1 MERRQLF
8 MSGVALLVVS
18 ALLALPVAGQ
28 LQQEQVDL
36 SAMAKIREE
45 GLQRSK
51 VMETASYL
59 TDVFGPRLTN
69 SPNIKAAAQWT
80 MKKMTE
86 WGLSKVNL
94 ETWGPFGRGWSNER
108 TYVAMVKPY
117 SFPLIAYPRAWTPS
131 TSGTVKGDV
140 VLAVINTPEDA
151 ADCSGKL
158 RGKFVM
164 TVAAANLAA
173 QFRAPGT
180 RITDEQLQA
189 MANPPQRGGRGGQG
203 GGG

>member
-1 MERRQLF
+1 MKRRQLF
-8 MSGVALLVVS
+8 VAGLS
-18 ALLALPVAGQ
+18 LLAISVLIALPLAAQ
-28 LQQEQVDL
+28 LQPETVDL

-80 MKKMTE
+80 TKKMTE
-86 WGLSKVNL
+86 WGLTKVNL

-117 SFPLIAYPRAWTPS
+117 AFPLIGYSRAWTPG
-131 TSGTVKGDV
+131 TNGTVKGDV

-151 ADCSGKL
+151 EDCRGKL

-164 TVAAANLAA
+164 SS
-173 QFRAPGT
+173 APRT
-180 RITDEQLQA
+180 SRHSFELQE
-189 MANPPQRGGRGGQG
+189 PG
-203 GGG
+203 

>member
-8 MSGVALLVVS
+8 MTGVALLVMSVF
-18 ALLALPVAGQ
+18 LALPVVGQ
-28 LQQEQVDL
+28 LQQERVDL

-69 SPNIKAAAQWT
+69 SPNIKAAAQWAT
-80 MKKMTE
+80 KKMTE
-86 WGLSKVNL
+86 WGLTKVNL

-108 TYVAMVKPY
+108 TYVAMTKPY
-117 SFPLIAYPRAWTPS
+117 SFPVIAYPRAWTPG
-131 TSGTVKGDV
+131 TDGTVKGEA
-140 VLAVINTPEDA
+140 VLAILNTPEDME
-151 ADCSGKL
+151 DCRGKL

-164 TVAAANLAA
+164 TTANPILPA
-173 QFRAPGT
+173 QFNAPGSRFT
-180 RITDEQLQA
+180 
-189 MANPPQRGGRGGQG
+189 
-203 GGG
+203 